1 MGGSMLTFYYNP
13 VSSNACR
20 VWIAL
25 LEKQI
30 PFEPILVNL
39 DGDQFDPDFTAVNP
53 LQRVPVIVDDGFRVI
68 ESLAILDYLDAK
80 YPTPSFMPSEPD
92 AIAIVR
98 MVEMLVINELQPVM
112 LLLTRRF
119 LELGAVEPRQIEV
132 AQGRITAVMRFLEE
146 LIDGRSYFVG
156 ETFTQ
161 ADIVGGIAIVSLG
174 QLGCSMDDYPGLKAW
189 SEQLALRDSWRQ
201 VTPSPE
207 AVQAALPNV
216 QKILRER
223 F

>member
-1 MGGSMLTFYYNP
+1 MLTFYYNP
-13 VSSNACR
+13 ISSNACR

-30 PFEPILVNL
+30 SFEPILVNL
-39 DGDQFDPDFTAVNP
+39 DGDQLDHDFTAVNP

-80 YPTPSFMPSEPD
+80 YPSPSFMPSEPD

-98 MVEMLVINELQPVM
+98 MVEMLVVNELQPVM
-112 LLLTRRF
+112 LLLTRHF
-119 LELGAVEPRQIEV
+119 LGLGVVEPRQLEV
-132 AQGRITAVMRFLEE
+132 AQGRITAVMQFLEE
-146 LIDGRSYFVG
+146 LIDGPYFVG
-156 ETFTQ
+156 DRFTQ

-189 SEQLALRDSWRQ
+189 SEGLAMRDSWRQ

>member
-1 MGGSMLTFYYNP
+1 MLTFYYNP
-13 VSSNACR
+13 ISSNACR

-30 PFEPILVNL
+30 PFEPVLVNL
-39 DGDQFDPDFTAVNP
+39 DGDQFDHDFTAVNP
-53 LQRVPVIVDDGFRVI
+53 LQRVPVIVDDSFRVI

-80 YPTPSFMPSEPD
+80 YPSPSFMPSEPD

-98 MVEMLVINELQPVM
+98 MVEMLVVNELQPVM
-112 LLLTRRF
+112 LLLTRHF
-119 LELGAVEPRQIEV
+119 LGLGVVEPRQIEV
-132 AQGRITAVMRFLEE
+132 AQGRITAVMQFLEE
-146 LIDGRSYFVG
+146 LIEGPYFVG
-156 ETFTQ
+156 DRFTQ

-174 QLGCSMDDYPGLKAW
+174 QLGCSMDDYPDLKAW
-189 SEQLALRDSWRQ
+189 SERLAQRDSWRQ

>member
-1 MGGSMLTFYYNP
+1 MLTFYYNP
-13 VSSNACR
+13 ISSNACR

-39 DGDQFDPDFTAVNP
+39 DGDQFDHDFTAVNP

-80 YPTPSFMPSEPD
+80 YPSPSFMPSEPD

-98 MVEMLVINELQPVM
+98 MVEMLVVNELQPVM
-112 LLLTRRF
+112 LLLTRHF
-119 LELGAVEPRQIEV
+119 LGLGVVEPRQIEV
-132 AQGRITAVMRFLEE
+132 AQGRITAVMQFLEE
-146 LIDGRSYFVG
+146 LIEGPYFVG
-156 ETFTQ
+156 DRFTQ

-174 QLGCSMDDYPGLKAW
+174 QLGCSMDDYPDLKAW
-189 SEQLALRDSWRQ
+189 SERLAQRDSWRQ

>member
-1 MGGSMLTFYYNP
+1 MLTFYYNP
-13 VSSNACR
+13 ISSNACR

-30 PFEPILVNL
+30 PFESILVNL
-39 DGDQFDPDFTAVNP
+39 DGDQFDHDFTAVNP

-98 MVEMLVINELQPVM
+98 MVEMLVVNELQPAM
-112 LLLTRRF
+112 LLLTRHF
-119 LELGAVEPRQIEV
+119 LGLGVIESRQIEV
-132 AQGRITAVMRFLEE
+132 AQGRITAVMHFLEE

-161 ADIVGGIAIVSLG
+161 ADIVGGIAIVSLS
-174 QLGCSMDDYPGLKAW
+174 QLGCSMEDYPGLKAW
-189 SEQLALRDSWRQ
+189 SEGLARRDSWRQ

>member
-1 MGGSMLTFYYNP
+1 MLTFYYNP
-13 VSSNACR
+13 ISSNACR

-30 PFEPILVNL
+30 PFEPVLVNL
-39 DGDQFDPDFTAVNP
+39 DGDQFDHDFTAVNP

-80 YPTPSFMPSEPD
+80 YPSPSFMPSEPD

-98 MVEMLVINELQPVM
+98 MVEMLVVNELQPVM
-112 LLLTRRF
+112 LLLTRHF
-119 LELGAVEPRQIEV
+119 LGLGVVEPRQIEV
-132 AQGRITAVMRFLEE
+132 AQGRITAVMQFLEE
-146 LIDGRSYFVG
+146 LIEGPYFVG
-156 ETFTQ
+156 DRFTQ

-174 QLGCSMDDYPGLKAW
+174 QLGCSMDDYPDLKAW
-189 SEQLALRDSWRQ
+189 SERLAQRDIWRQ

>member
-13 VSSNACR
+13 ISSNACR

-39 DGDQFDPDFTAVNP
+39 DGDQLDHDFTAVNP

-80 YPTPSFMPSEPD
+80 YPSPSFMPSEPD

-98 MVEMLVINELQPVM
+98 MVEMLVVNELQPVM
-112 LLLTRRF
+112 LLLTRHF
-119 LELGAVEPRQIEV
+119 LGLGVVEPRQIEV
-132 AQGRITAVMRFLEE
+132 AQGRITAVMQFLEE
-146 LIDGRSYFVG
+146 LIDGPYFVG
-156 ETFTQ
+156 DRFTQ

-174 QLGCSMDDYPGLKAW
+174 QLGCSMDDYPNLKAW
-189 SEQLALRDSWRQ
+189 SEGLALRDSWRQ

>member
-1 MGGSMLTFYYNP
+1 MLTFYYNP
-13 VSSNACR
+13 ISSNACR

-39 DGDQFDPDFTAVNP
+39 DGDQLDHDFTAVNP
-53 LQRVPVIVDDGFRVI
+53 LQLVPVIVDDGFRVI

-80 YPTPSFMPSEPD
+80 YPTPSFMPSEPE

-98 MVEMLVINELQPVM
+98 MVEMLVVNELQPVM
-112 LLLTRRF
+112 LLLTRHF
-119 LELGAVEPRQIEV
+119 LGLGVVEPRQIEV

-156 ETFTQ
+156 NSFTQ
-161 ADIVGGIAIVSLG
+161 ADIVGGMAIVSLG
-174 QLGCSMDDYPGLKAW
+174 QLGCSMEAYPGLKAW
-189 SEQLALRDSWRQ
+189 SERLAMRDSWRQ

>member
-1 MGGSMLTFYYNP
+1 MITFYYNP
-13 VSSNACR
+13 ISSNACR

-25 LEKQI
+25 LEKKI

-39 DGDQFDPDFTAVNP
+39 DGDQFDHNFTAVNP

-80 YPTPSFMPSEPD
+80 YPSPSLMPSQPD
-92 AIAIVR
+92 AIARVR
-98 MVEMLVINELQPVM
+98 MVEMLVVNELQPVM
-112 LLLTRRF
+112 MLLTRHF
-119 LELGAVEPRQIEV
+119 IGLGVEPQQIEV
-132 AQGRITAVMRFLEE
+132 AQGRIVAVMEFLEG
-146 LIDGRSYFVG
+146 LIDERSYFVG

-161 ADIVGGIAIVSLG
+161 ADILGGIAIVSLG
-174 QLGCSMDDYPGLKAW
+174 QLGFSVDDYPGLKAW
-189 SEQLALRDSWRQ
+189 SEGLAKRDSWQ
-201 VTPSPE
+201 LVTPSPE

-216 QKILRER
+216 RKILQDR